1 MGECVRARSS
11 PRVCLA
17 RVLARAAMEDDGDGD
32 DASLR
37 ARSRRG
43 VRATVAKRRRMDD
56 SIDPS
61 SLGVDVAS
69 ASPSS
74 ARGGDASRA
83 PRGRTAR
90 EIAATLGVSLPFDHR
105 EGDSAAAAAADDGVG
120 ACGAEAKTRADESE
134 EEWNDVEDGRRRD
147 YGACVPDVEPEERV
161 TLEEDPAETTTTTKA
176 KKSKTAAR
184 KKSRRLTDEERA
196 NLLATHHTHV
206 MCVFARGMLVRAA
219 ASSALLR
226 ALVSSCAPPE
236 LARSVGAASSSSCS
250 TIEVGTLAR
259 LVDWFA
265 DVIAPPICLDDE
277 EEEEEDEKKKK
288 TRVKDARWRRRAFGV
303 ALSRAGRGVDGGAAR
318 LAARLAHL
326 WSKRGT
332 VRMSEEAS
340 AALFAALCQGLGL
353 SCRLV
358 SSLEPTP
365 IRASAAKLESI
376 GALRSSKI
384 PSVDA
389 DVRDAGDYARH
400 WCEVLCARRE
410 ENGETIPRWVCA
422 APTTRGSCDSPE
434 IIFGNRKRTTTADA
448 SSSMPYVVA
457 FYHDLGARDV
467 TRKYALAFSQALHHR
482 TPDWKWW
489 EKITTFAE
497 RARRDAVARDC
508 APEMR
513 TLLERAD
520 ATEMF
525 EMDARSSRERV
536 PSTMTEIKNHPL
548 WVVER
553 FLTRSQC
560 VHPRHPVKGLIAGEP
575 VFPRSCVKE
584 LKSAERWKSECR
596 RRVMDASLSA
606 PVRAI
611 HSRASQARV
620 RGLARAR
627 EGWLMTQAEG
637 SKERLENEEWRLTM
651 LAREDC
657 PEDPQ
662 SVPGDIALYGEWQT
676 EPWTP
681 PAAVG
686 GLVPKN
692 DYGNVDLY
700 GNALPPPGTVHV
712 NLPRVSK
719 TAKSMHIDYA
729 PALVGF
735 EYKAGGKTLPVFNGV
750 VVCEEFKDALLRK
763 HEELEEARRLALEA
777 KAFRDACLRWR
788 LLLGAIWTRA
798 RLREEFQDGAVDDED
813 HTARRLAAAK
823 AMNDASTDELRIVP
837 TTAIEPMTLGAD
849 AYVEEL

>member
-1 MGECVRARSS
+1 
-11 PRVCLA
+11 
-17 RVLARAAMEDDGDGD
+17 
-32 DASLR
+32 
-37 ARSRRG
+37 
-43 VRATVAKRRRMDD
+43 MDD
-56 SIDPS
+56 PIDPS

-69 ASPSS
+69 PSSS
-74 ARGGDASRA
+74 ARGGCVARA
-83 PRGRTAR
+83 ARTAAR

-105 EGDSAAAAAADDGVG
+105 EGDSSSSAAADDGVG

-288 TRVKDARWRRRAFGV
+288 TRVKDAMAAARVRR

-358 SSLEPTP
+358 LSLEPTP

-376 GALRSSKI
+376 GALRSSKV

-422 APTTRGSCDSPE
+422 APRRAARATPGDYIREPKTHDHGGRILVDAVRRRVLPRSRRERRHAQVRARVLAGV
-434 IIFGNRKRTTTADA
+434 A
-448 SSSMPYVVA
+448 SSNAGLEVV
-457 FYHDLGARDV
+457 G
-467 TRKYALAFSQALHHR
+467 
-482 TPDWKWW
+482 
-489 EKITTFAE
+489 KITTFAE

-520 ATEMF
+520 AAEMF

-620 RGLARAR
+620 RDCARAR
-627 EGWLMTQAEG
+627 GMA
-637 SKERLENEEWRLTM
+637 
-651 LAREDC
+651 D
-657 PEDPQ
+657 DP
-662 SVPGDIALYGEWQT
+662 GRGIE
-676 EPWTP
+676 
-681 PAAVG
+681 
-686 GLVPKN
+686 
-692 DYGNVDLY
+692 
-700 GNALPPPGTVHV
+700 
-712 NLPRVSK
+712 
-719 TAKSMHIDYA
+719 
-729 PALVGF
+729 
-735 EYKAGGKTLPVFNGV
+735 
-750 VVCEEFKDALLRK
+750 
-763 HEELEEARRLALEA
+763 
-777 KAFRDACLRWR
+777 
-788 LLLGAIWTRA
+788 GAIRERGVAIDHARA
-798 RLREEFQDGAVDDED
+798 GRLSRGSAECPRRYRVVRRVADGAVDA
-813 HTARRLAAAK
+813 ARRRRRSRAQ
-823 AMNDASTDELRIVP
+823 E
-837 TTAIEPMTLGAD
+837 
-849 AYVEEL
+849 